1 MRDQLVWVCP
11 ACARTV
17 RVPRTVER
25 ISCSCGHEQL
35 NGPTPGLGD
44 DLAAA
49 LARAGLTKALYIR
62 LRRKIG
68 LRKPCG
74 CRKRQKKLNEIG
86 NTFGIG

>member
-62 LRRKIG
+62 LRRALG
-68 LRKPCG
+68 FRKPCG
-74 CRKRQKKLNEIG
+74 CGKRQRLLNRAG
-86 NTFGIG
+86 KALGIG